1 MKRILFAAAVAMAVA
16 AADARADWGWGQGA
30 AAPAQA
36 AAAPGQ
42 AAAAPAQAG
51 GDCYG
56 WHPGLKRLMWWKK
69 DCKGGNCGGSHG
81 GAGAGAGPAG
91 TLVFPQHQFARSPRD
106 WFMTG
111 Y

>member
-1 MKRILFAAAVAMAVA
+1 MTRILFAAAVAMAVA

-30 AAPAQA
+30 APAQA
-36 AAAPGQ
+36 APGQ
-42 AAAAPAQAG
+42 AAAPAQAG

-56 WHPGLKRLMWWKK
+56 WHPALRRCMWWKK
-69 DCKGGNCGGSHG
+69 DCKGGHCGG
-81 GAGAGAGPAG
+81 AAAGPAG
-91 TLVFPQHQFARSPRD
+91 TLVFPQHQFARTPRD

>member
-16 AADARADWGWGQGA
+16 TADARADWGWGPGAAPPQQA

-36 AAAPGQ
+36 P
-42 AAAAPAQAG
+42 AG

-56 WHPGLKRLMWWKK
+56 WHPTLKRLMWWKK
-69 DCKGGNCGGSHG
+69 DCKSGNCGGHN
-81 GAGAGAGPAG
+81 GAGAAAGPAG

-106 WFMTG
+106 WFMYG